1 MQTHWQGA
9 GEWLS
14 APDITRQSDSE
25 TWIYITLVM
34 LSFFMFVGASNTLN
48 RLNENLEHLQL
59 FRRRKFQFLINKVD
73 RKGLVFEE
81 F

>member
-14 APDITRQSDSE
+14 APDTTRQPDSE

-59 FRRRKFQFLINKVD
+59 FRRRIFQF
-73 RKGLVFEE
+73 RHYFEA
-81 F
+81 

>member
-1 MQTHWQGA
+1 MQTHWRWA
-9 GEWLS
+9 GERLPV
-14 APDITRQSDSE
+14 PDTTRQPDSE

-59 FRRRKFQFLINKVD
+59 FRRRIFQFRHYL
-73 RKGLVFEE
+73 EA
-81 F
+81 